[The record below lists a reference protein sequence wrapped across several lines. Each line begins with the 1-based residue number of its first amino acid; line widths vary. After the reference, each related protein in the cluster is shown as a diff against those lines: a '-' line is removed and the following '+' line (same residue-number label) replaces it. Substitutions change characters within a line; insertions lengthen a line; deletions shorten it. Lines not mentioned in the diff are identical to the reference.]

1 MCGGVIKQ
9 QKSNQLLL
17 IIMPTHHFSPDRF
30 KGQVAVITG
39 GADGL
44 GKAIAIRL
52 VQEGAVVA
60 LLDRNSDLLN
70 KAVAELNTQN
80 GRGAASG
87 YLVDISDEDQV
98 KGSFVKIAADFGKV
112 DIVVHSAGIV
122 GPTNTKIT
130 NFSKEDFEKVCQVNL
145 TGSFLVTKYAVTT
158 MESAGYG
165 RILLIASIAG
175 KEGNP
180 GMVGYSASKAGVIGL
195 VKGIAKE
202 YATAGITVNGLAP
215 AVIKTA
221 MNADTA
227 PEQLAY
233 MTAKIPMGRLGEVE
247 EVAAMAAFIVS
258 PENSFSTGF
267 IYDIS
272 GGRATY

>member
-1 MCGGVIKQ
+1 M
-9 QKSNQLLL
+9 STN
-17 IIMPTHHFSPDRF
+17 HFSPDRF

-44 GKAIAIRL
+44 GKSIAQRL
-52 VQEGAVVA
+52 AQEGASIA
-60 LLDRNSDLLN
+60 LLDRNLDLLQKTVN
-70 KAVAELNTQN
+70 ELRTEYGNVTVA
-80 GRGAASG
+80 G
-87 YLVDISDEDQV
+87 YTVDISLEDQV
-98 KGSFVKIAADFGKV
+98 KSSFEKVVVDFGKIDV
-112 DIVVHSAGIV
+112 VVHSAGIV
-122 GPTNTKIT
+122 GPTSTKIT
-130 NFSKEDFEKVCQVNL
+130 NFSKEDFEKVCQINL
-145 TGSFLVTKYAVTT
+145 VGSFLVTKYAVTA

-180 GMVGYSASKAGVIGL
+180 GMIGYSASKAGVIGL
-195 VKGIAKE
+195 VKGVAKE

-233 MTAKIPMGRLGEVE
+233 MTAKIPMGRLGEVN